1 MKMNY
6 LEIKEKLEAA
16 RQELLMRM
24 DDQNV
29 SGREK
34 ETLQKKIDNYEYM
47 IELTEMN
54 HFERGNIIS

>member
-1 MKMNY
+1 MNY